1 MVFLFCQPGLN
12 NINTVD
18 FLIKELIVK
27 SLKLNTKNIISL
39 NSFKNLKKQ
48 NQIKLKRINFFSAKL
63 SMLINGFI
71 FLLKLKK
78 IISIYKIS
86 HLLFDSYS
94 FFDFF
99 FFTFLGNKKIKL
111 IIYLRIPYDQIF
123 GLKFLFWYSINRLKK
138 FQNIEFITDTINL
151 KKHFKKKYK
160 IKCHVIPIPGK
171 IIKNSSFKKFNL
183 KNLKILFPGKSREEK
198 GINILI
204 ELFSKIKTN
213 NRITLKFQK
222 NKKIINELKNKSNLK
237 LSVLSNNLS
246 YAMYIRS
253 IRNSDIIILPYTHP
267 TYKLRSSGVF
277 IDAIKLNK
285 IVIVTKKTWM
295 SDILIKNNIKEL
307 YLQNWNFNDLI
318 KNLININSKFYNFK
332 NKYSKMRNRIIKE
345 NSDEKF
351 YKVIKKII
359 L

>member
-138 FQNIEFITDTINL
+138 FQNIEFIRNL
-151 KKHFKKKYK
+151 K
-160 IKCHVIPIPGK
+160 VDQ
-171 IIKNSSFKKFNL
+171 II
-183 KNLKILFPGKSREEK
+183 
-198 GINILI
+198 
-204 ELFSKIKTN
+204 
-213 NRITLKFQK
+213 
-222 NKKIINELKNKSNLK
+222 
-237 LSVLSNNLS
+237 
-246 YAMYIRS
+246 
-253 IRNSDIIILPYTHP
+253 
-267 TYKLRSSGVF
+267 
-277 IDAIKLNK
+277 
-285 IVIVTKKTWM
+285 
-295 SDILIKNNIKEL
+295 
-307 YLQNWNFNDLI
+307 
-318 KNLININSKFYNFK
+318 
-332 NKYSKMRNRIIKE
+332 
-345 NSDEKF
+345 
-351 YKVIKKII
+351 
-359 L
+359 